1 MPLRTAALLGCAL
14 LLGCDP
20 VAPESP
26 TNRPPDENRGRAT
39 RELFDLGHDLDGAI
53 EIAPRVFQARGT
65 ANAQV
70 VVTDEGNVVID
81 TGLANQP
88 RVQEWL
94 REAAPGPVSHVILT
108 HAHADHYS
116 ATDAFVEDGTE
127 VIAHEEFEHN
137 QRYLKELSPLL
148 MARNAIFFP
157 ENTPSLP
164 GVLSGLMKALYPTVE
179 PTRRIGDRYA
189 FEQGG
194 VRFEIIATPG
204 AEGSDGLSVWLP
216 DQEILFT
223 GDFFGASF
231 PMWPNLTSMRGERPR
246 YPKPY
251 IESLDLVLEL
261 DPAMLVPS
269 HFEPIR
275 GKEEIREGVRRTRD
289 AVAYVEQAV
298 FDGMNDGKDVYT
310 LMREIQLPDHL
321 ALPEPHGKVSWGV
334 RSIWE
339 AYTGWFHLDSTS
351 ELYALP
357 REAVYA
363 EVVAMAGGAPALA
376 ARARAHL
383 DRGDRLEALHLVEIA
398 LAAEPEDPDS
408 LDVHQEIL
416 EKLLETSG
424 RSNHFETHWLEYQ
437 LEQNQRQQDR

>member
-1 MPLRTAALLGCAL
+1 MSLRAFVLLVFAL

-20 VAPESP
+20 AQPE
-26 TNRPPDENRGRAT
+26 PPANQAQGDTRGRAT
-39 RELFDLGHDLDGAI
+39 RELFDLGRDLDGAI
-53 EIAPRVFQARGT
+53 EIAPQVFQARGT

-70 VVTDEGNVVID
+70 VVTNEGNVVID

-94 REAAPGPVSHVILT
+94 KQADPGRVSHVILT

-116 ATDAFVEDGTE
+116 ATDSFIEDGTE
-127 VIAHEEFEHN
+127 VVAHEEFEHN
-137 QRYLKELSPLL
+137 QRYLKELAPLL

-157 ENTPSLP
+157 ENTPSVP

-179 PTRRIGDRYA
+179 PTRSVDDRYA

-194 VRFEIIATPG
+194 VRFEVIATPG

-289 AVAYVEQAV
+289 AVAYVEEAV
-298 FDGMNDGKDVYT
+298 FGGMNDGKDVYT
-310 LMREIQLPDHL
+310 LMREIKLPDHL

-363 EVVAMAGGAPALA
+363 EVVTMAGGAPALA
-376 ARARAHL
+376 ARAQARLAT
-383 DRGDRLEALHLVEIA
+383 GDHLEALHLVEIA
-398 LAAEPEDPDS
+398 LAAEPKDPDS
-408 LDVHQEIL
+408 LAVHREIL
-416 EKLLETSG
+416 AELLKASG

-437 LEQNQRQQDR
+437 LEQNRRQQRR